1 MKISPKM
8 KNQIIEEIE
17 HVVYNMEKS
26 HNPIEMLYYFSA
38 IHGLINRIFNMEYDP
53 ELVFMHHVLS
63 AVHTGFV
70 SRMDAM
76 QKGDSAIVL
85 DDSYFKKLISL
96 SINLKDTISENSNV
110 YDTLKEF
117 IILLYATTGNGYY
130 LKHKGLLKI

>member
-17 HVVYNMEKS
+17 HVVYDMEES
-26 HNPIEMLYYFSA
+26 HNPVEMLYYFSA
-38 IHGLINRIFNMEYDP
+38 IHGLINRIFNMEYNS

-70 SRMDAM
+70 GRMDAM
-76 QKGDSAIVL
+76 RKGDSAIVL

-96 SINLKDTISENSNV
+96 SINLKDTISENGSVN
-110 YDTLKEF
+110 DTLREF